1 MSNLTNRPFV
11 ILAGCAGLIV
21 FSGGCF
27 GDPRTTDQ
35 GGGSI
40 ITAGVKVATGQLAS
54 LTPDE
59 IQIIGDNIANFITDA
74 VPVELTNEQAAAIS
88 EVLVANDLN
97 TIEDI
102 TALIENPGDIVL
114 PEEFLDLFGD
124 FDTSGIDQSA
134 G

>member
-1 MSNLTNRPFV
+1 MSSLINRPSW

-59 IQIIGDNIANFITDA
+59 IQIIGDNISNFIVGA
-74 VPVELTNEQAAAIS
+74 PPVELTNEQAAAIS
-88 EVLVANDLN
+88 EVLIANDLN
-97 TIEDI
+97 SIEDV
-102 TALIENPGDIVL
+102 TALVENPGDVVL
-114 PEEFLDLFGD
+114 PDEFLELFAD
-124 FDTSGIDQSA
+124 FDTSEIEQAA